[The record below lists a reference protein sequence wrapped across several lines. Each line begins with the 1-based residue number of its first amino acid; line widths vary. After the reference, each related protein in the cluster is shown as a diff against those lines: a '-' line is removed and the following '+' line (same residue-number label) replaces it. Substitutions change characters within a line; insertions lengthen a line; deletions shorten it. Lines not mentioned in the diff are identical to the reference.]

1 MRAGC
6 TRAGRNAVRR
16 VSMEFMKL
24 EGKVALVTGSG
35 QGIGQAIAIR
45 MAQEGAD
52 VIVDDRKIGESAEET
67 ADAIRKLGRK
77 VHIFQGDLSNM
88 ADNRRMISEG
98 VQQLGKIDILVNNAG
113 VEKRADFWE
122 ITEEDYDFVLN
133 INLKGTFF
141 ATQDFVNHLLDT
153 KRPGRIINISSVH
166 EELPFPHFATY
177 CASKGAL
184 KMMCRDLSVELGPF
198 GTTINNI
205 APGAIETPI
214 NKNLLNNPALVN
226 ALVSQIP
233 LGRLGKPED
242 VSGLAAFL
250 ASDEAAYVT
259 GSTFFVDGG
268 LLWNYH
274 EQ

>member
-1 MRAGC
+1 
-6 TRAGRNAVRR
+6 
-16 VSMEFMKL
+16 MKL

-45 MAQEGAD
+45 LAQEGAD
-52 VIVDDRKIGESAEET
+52 IVVDDRKIGESAQET
-67 ADAIRKLGRK
+67 AEEIRKLGRR
-77 VHIFQGDLSNM
+77 VHCFQGDLANPD
-88 ADNRRMISEG
+88 DNRRLVTES
-98 VQQLGKIDILVNNAG
+98 VQALGKIDILVNNAG
-113 VEKRADFWE
+113 VEKRADFWDV
-122 ITEEDYDFVLN
+122 TEADFDFVLN
-133 INLKGTFF
+133 INLRGTFF
-141 ATQDFVNHLLDT
+141 ATQDFVRHLLDT

-166 EELPFPHFATY
+166 EELPFPHFSTY

-184 KMMCRDLSVELGPF
+184 KMLCRDLAVELGPY
-198 GTTINNI
+198 GITINNI

-214 NKNLLNNPALVN
+214 NTKLLSDPALLK
-226 ALVSQIP
+226 ALVTQIP
-233 LGRLGKPED
+233 LGRLGQPGD

-250 ASDEAAYVT
+250 ASDDASYVT

>member
-1 MRAGC
+1 
-6 TRAGRNAVRR
+6 
-16 VSMEFMKL
+16 MKL

-45 MAQEGAD
+45 LAQDGAD
-52 VIVDDRKIGESAEET
+52 VIVDDRKVGESAQET
-67 ADAIRKLGRK
+67 ADAIRKLGRR
-77 VHIFQGDLSNM
+77 VHFFQGDLANND
-88 ADNRRMISEG
+88 DNRRMIAEG
-98 VQQLGKIDILVNNAG
+98 VQALGKIDILVNNAG
-113 VEKRADFWE
+113 VEKRADFWD
-122 ITEEDYDFVLN
+122 ITEADYDFVLN

-141 ATQDFVNHLLDT
+141 ATQDFVRHLLDT

-184 KMMCRDLSVELGPF
+184 KMLCRDLAVELGPY
-198 GTTINNI
+198 GITVNNI
-205 APGAIETPI
+205 APGAIQTPI
-214 NKNLLNNPALVN
+214 NTKLLNDPALLK
-226 ALVSQIP
+226 ALVTQIP
-233 LGRLGKPED
+233 LGRLGAPND

-250 ASDEAAYVT
+250 ASDEAAYMT